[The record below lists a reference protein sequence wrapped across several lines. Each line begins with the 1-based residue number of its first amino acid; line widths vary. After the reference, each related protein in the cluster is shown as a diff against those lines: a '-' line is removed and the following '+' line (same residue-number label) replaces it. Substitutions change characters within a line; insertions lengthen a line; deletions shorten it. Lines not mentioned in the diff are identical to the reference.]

1 MQLKTLELQG
11 FKSFPDKTVLTFD
24 HPITAIVGPNGSGK
38 SNLADAIRWVLG
50 EQSARQLRGGRMED
64 VIFGGAQG
72 RRGQGFAQVS
82 LTLTGCQ
89 DLRPDQEDEIT
100 VTRRYYR
107 SGESE
112 YYLNRRQVRLRDV
125 SELFM
130 DTGLG
135 QEGYALIG
143 QGRIDEILSARST
156 QRREIFEEAAGISHC
171 RHQKEETQRK
181 LERTQENLL
190 RVADKLEEL
199 ELQRTPLQAQAEKAR
214 QYLALREE
222 LRVLEISLW
231 LDQLE
236 EAKGKSDKLR
246 SQHEAALHQLT
257 QCTQEADRLYAKSE
271 ELLLRL
277 RDLEDQGERQR
288 SQLTQIESDLRAGR
302 QRVQLLQGRIQ
313 QNEAAALRLRGEL
326 AEKSARQTGLE
337 EELARQRA
345 HLSQLRRRET
355 ACREELSQ
363 AQADLRKTQETQAQA
378 RRDQAEALRQ
388 SQEDLTR
395 CQRRQAQA
403 EEAWMVQRM
412 QTHTLAA
419 RQTLL
424 EEMAQHYEGYTKGVK
439 TAMNAVQAGKLSGVL
454 GPVGQLFRV
463 PARYTLALETALGA
477 AMQNLLVEDEEAG
490 KAVLQYLKQ
499 KNGGRITCLPL
510 TALRPTF
517 LKEEGLEQE
526 PGVLAVAADLV
537 DCPAPCRPAAQS
549 LLGRTV
555 VVDNLDHGVRLA
567 KKRRYRFPVVTLDG
581 EILRPG
587 GSMTGGSVSRQGGIL
602 SRGAEEDGLKAQLA
616 QAQGLLR
623 QREEALTQAKQE
635 TQQAAQR
642 LDSLQKVQTAQ
653 PMGQAESDQTQR
665 VAALREQLAALE
677 AETRASAPLL
687 DQLTGQQTAAQA
699 DRVRQTQQLE
709 RYDRENQDLQG
720 EIASLKAQDRT
731 LAEQQANL
739 SARLTQTTREKT
751 ETEGERTQT
760 DRQARG
766 ENERQLRLQQESSVL
781 EQKRLQASM
790 EESRLLD
797 KLWDTYGVTHQGAL
811 AIRVKL
817 DSPAKASRQAARLKE
832 SIRALGQVNLGAVE
846 EFQRVEERY
855 QYLNGQRAD
864 VETARRELEGV
875 IQEITREMK
884 IRFLET
890 FGQVRA
896 AFSQTFAD
904 LFGGGQG
911 ALALED
917 ETDVLN
923 SGIEIR
929 VQPPGKTLRAIS
941 LLSGGERS
949 LVAIA
954 LYFALLKIHP
964 TPFCVVDEI
973 EAALDEAN
981 GARFIRYLRAMGRQ
995 TQFILITH
1003 RRETMEA
1010 ADLLYGV
1017 TMERQGVSKVLRLDL
1032 HQAEALLETA
1042 TTGGNPNGTV

>member
-1 MQLKTLELQG
+1 M
-11 FKSFPDKTVLTFD
+11 
-24 HPITAIVGPNGSGK
+24 
-38 SNLADAIRWVLG
+38 
-50 EQSARQLRGGRMED
+50 
-64 VIFGGAQG
+64 
-72 RRGQGFAQVS
+72 
-82 LTLTGCQ
+82 
-89 DLRPDQEDEIT
+89 
-100 VTRRYYR
+100 
-107 SGESE
+107 
-112 YYLNRRQVRLRDV
+112 
-125 SELFM
+125 
-130 DTGLG
+130 
-135 QEGYALIG
+135 
-143 QGRIDEILSARST
+143 
-156 QRREIFEEAAGISHC
+156 
-171 RHQKEETQRK
+171 
-181 LERTQENLL
+181 
-190 RVADKLEEL
+190 
-199 ELQRTPLQAQAEKAR
+199 
-214 QYLALREE
+214 
-222 LRVLEISLW
+222 
-231 LDQLE
+231 
-236 EAKGKSDKLR
+236 
-246 SQHEAALHQLT
+246 
-257 QCTQEADRLYAKSE
+257 
-271 ELLLRL
+271 
-277 RDLEDQGERQR
+277 
-288 SQLTQIESDLRAGR
+288 
-302 QRVQLLQGRIQ
+302 
-313 QNEAAALRLRGEL
+313 
-326 AEKSARQTGLE
+326 
-337 EELARQRA
+337 
-345 HLSQLRRRET
+345 
-355 ACREELSQ
+355 
-363 AQADLRKTQETQAQA
+363 
-378 RRDQAEALRQ
+378 
-388 SQEDLTR
+388 
-395 CQRRQAQA
+395 
-403 EEAWMVQRM
+403 
-412 QTHTLAA
+412 
-419 RQTLL
+419 
-424 EEMAQHYEGYTKGVK
+424 
-439 TAMNAVQAGKLSGVL
+439 
-454 GPVGQLFRV
+454 
-463 PARYTLALETALGA
+463 
-477 AMQNLLVEDEEAG
+477 
-490 KAVLQYLKQ
+490 
-499 KNGGRITCLPL
+499 
-510 TALRPTF
+510 
-517 LKEEGLEQE
+517 
-526 PGVLAVAADLV
+526 
-537 DCPAPCRPAAQS
+537 
-549 LLGRTV
+549 

-720 EIASLKAQDRT
+720 EIASLEAQDRT
-731 LAEQQANL
+731 LAARQADL

-751 ETEGERTQT
+751 ETERERTQT

-766 ENERQLRLQQESSVL
+766 ENERQLKLQQESSVL

-911 ALALED
+911 ELALED